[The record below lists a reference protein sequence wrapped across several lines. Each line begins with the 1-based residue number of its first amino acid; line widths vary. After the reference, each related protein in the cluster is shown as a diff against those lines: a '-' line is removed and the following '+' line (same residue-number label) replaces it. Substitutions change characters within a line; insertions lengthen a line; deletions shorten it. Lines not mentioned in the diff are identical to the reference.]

1 MSNERIDLTQFE
13 EIEARIKQCQKGF
26 YPAEDLLQELAHH
39 APSLLAELK
48 RCYEELDEAQLKKGN
63 EQWEKHWK
71 FIRDWLTNIADGN
84 ISGNDVVK
92 VMDAR
97 LPRGDGQ

>member
-48 RCYEELDEAQLKKGN
+48 RCYEEIDSLKGELAFVRQN
-63 EQWEKHWK
+63 W
-71 FIRDWLTNIADGN
+71 
-84 ISGNDVVK
+84 NDAVDDVY
-92 VMDAR
+92 
-97 LPRGDGQ
+97 GD

>member
-1 MSNERIDLTQFE
+1 MSNKRIDLTQFE

-48 RCYEELDEAQLKKGN
+48 RCYEEIDSLKGELAFVRQNWNDAVDDVIGEEEDED
-63 EQWEKHWK
+63 E
-71 FIRDWLTNIADGN
+71 R
-84 ISGNDVVK
+84 
-92 VMDAR
+92 
-97 LPRGDGQ
+97 

>member
-1 MSNERIDLTQFE
+1 MNERISWPMRLLTESRHLLCECNQMSNKRIDLTQFE

-48 RCYEELDEAQLKKGN
+48 RCYEEIDSLKGELAFVRQN
-63 EQWEKHWK
+63 W
-71 FIRDWLTNIADGN
+71 
-84 ISGNDVVK
+84 NDAVDDVY
-92 VMDAR
+92 
-97 LPRGDGQ
+97 GD

>member
-1 MSNERIDLTQFE
+1 MSNKRIDLTQFE

-48 RCYEELDEAQLKKGN
+48 RCYEEIDYLNA
-63 EQWEKHWK
+63 
-71 FIRDWLTNIADGN
+71 LTNNLPIEMLVEADKK
-84 ISGNDVVK
+84 SQASK
-92 VMDAR
+92 
-97 LPRGDGQ
+97 